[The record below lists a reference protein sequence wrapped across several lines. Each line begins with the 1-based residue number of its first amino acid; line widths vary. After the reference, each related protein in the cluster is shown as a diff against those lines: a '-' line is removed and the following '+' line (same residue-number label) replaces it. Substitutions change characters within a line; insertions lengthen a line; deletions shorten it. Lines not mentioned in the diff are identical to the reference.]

1 MRSYQTLWRA
11 RDTSFQFNSCLVG
24 KKFPAH
30 GESKGFVNGLWFQRN
45 QLILNT
51 DWLFLFTIIDL
62 MTANFE
68 TGLVNLNE
76 VLTRWDTERRETR
89 FFASVP
95 EYQRCQRE
103 SVSI

>member
-11 RDTSFQFNSCLVG
+11 RDTSFQFNSWLIG

-30 GESKGFVNGLWFQRN
+30 GESK
-45 QLILNT
+45 
-51 DWLFLFTIIDL
+51 FLFTIIDL

-68 TGLVNLNE
+68 TGMVNLNK

-89 FFASVP
+89 FFVSVP
-95 EYQRCQRE
+95 EY
-103 SVSI
+103 